1 MRFSYLVLENKF
13 QFFLSIKVKSQL
25 ATILIKLRYFI
36 FQLVE
41 KKKKKTTQDVGL
53 KQETTGAGNPSLN
66 ASATTASLDLKS
78 RQGERGREGEKE
90 GI

>member
-41 KKKKKTTQDVGL
+41 KKKKTTQDVGL